1 MTYQEALSYLSNTL
15 STPQSSELFNLFA
28 QKQWESARQ
37 LFIEFD
43 LSSEVFDTL
52 LSHEQ
57 KQKNVKIS
65 FVETSLD
72 SLPQDSQGV
81 KYLFRRGLNI
91 FQSEIVSF
99 KSFDGPKV
107 YLGSQLLDLSVID
120 QVWNIVE
127 L

>member
-28 QKQWESARQ
+28 QKQWERARH
-37 LFIEFD
+37 LFIELD
-43 LSSEVFDTL
+43 LSSEVFDAL
-52 LSHEQ
+52 LAHEQ

-65 FVETSLD
+65 FVEISLD

-99 KSFDGPKV
+99 KSFNGPKV